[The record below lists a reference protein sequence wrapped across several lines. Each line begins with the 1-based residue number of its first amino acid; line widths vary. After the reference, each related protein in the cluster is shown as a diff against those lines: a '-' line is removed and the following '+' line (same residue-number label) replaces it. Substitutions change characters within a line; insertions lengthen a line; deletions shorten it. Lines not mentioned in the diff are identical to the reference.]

1 MVFNCK
7 WVIKYALGFIAI
19 LKLDIRTYDV
29 CETKP
34 RTMNLAGFV
43 SNSISDFSFIIVL
56 NLSANVPCPHDVPT
70 LLWTLQMIIVK
81 QIRSDIFTSISIK
94 ITTVKS
100 QVYFIY
106 WIFHIQSSSGRINA
120 IFTKNN
126 LFECELVISMLP
138 FKVSIQC
145 IINRW
150 NSMQKV
156 ICREPYFEFIPTY
169 SRLNGAVDTHVIF
182 IQRPA
187 EWLWWVVM
195 WCVGWNVK

>member
-70 LLWTLQMIIVK
+70 LLWTLQMIVK

-120 IFTKNN
+120 ISLQIICSSASL
-126 LFECELVISMLP
+126 LFRCYSSKYLYSAL
-138 FKVSIQC
+138 SID
-145 IINRW
+145 
-150 NSMQKV
+150 
-156 ICREPYFEFIPTY
+156 EIP
-169 SRLNGAVDTHVIF
+169 
-182 IQRPA
+182 
-187 EWLWWVVM
+187 
-195 WCVGWNVK
+195 CKK